1 MGAAGAGDKAEG
13 VPEGWTDTLERV
25 PKEKLGEGMCAI
37 CNERFLDGISWGRP
51 RWMRSGTD

>member
-25 PKEKLGEGMCAI
+25 PKAKLGEGVCAI
-37 CNERFLDGISWGRP
+37 CNERFLDGNLPWGSRS
-51 RWMRSGTD
+51 MRSG